1 MPTKLKIKMGQI
13 EFEYEG
19 DAAYDN
25 EAVKDLF
32 SHIESLAGAAPPC
45 TFDAL
50 PPLNDPENGDGGADV
65 PAGIA
70 NLSVQTVAARLGG
83 KSARDV
89 ALAAAAHLQVC
100 QGRKSFTRKEL
111 LTDMQQAHGYYN
123 QAMSGNLSTT
133 LKRLVAGKLLMT
145 MTGDQM
151 SLSANEL
158 ERLKAKIAQS

>member
-1 MPTKLKIKMGQI
+1 MPTKLKIKMGHI

-19 DAAYDN
+19 DAVYDN

-32 SHIESLAGAAPPC
+32 SHIESLAGAAPAG

-50 PPLNDPENGDGGADV
+50 PPLNDSENGGGSADV
-65 PAGIA
+65 AADIA

-89 ALAAAAHLQVC
+89 ALAAAAHLQAC
-100 QGRKSFTRKEL
+100 QGKNSFTRKEL
-111 LTDMQQAHGYYN
+111 LSEMQRAHGYYN

-133 LKRLVAGKLLMT
+133 IKRLVAGKTLMI

-158 ERLKAKIAQS
+158 ARLKAKIAQS

>member
-1 MPTKLKIKMGQI
+1 MPTKLKIKMGHI

-32 SHIESLAGAAPPC
+32 SHIESLAGAAPPG

-50 PPLNDPENGDGGADV
+50 PPLNDPENGGGGADI
-65 PAGIA
+65 PEDIA

-83 KSARDV
+83 KSTRDV
-89 ALAAAAHLQVC
+89 TLAAAAHLQVC
-100 QGRKSFTRKEL
+100 EGRRSFTRREL
-111 LTDMQQAHGYYN
+111 LADMQQANGYYN
-123 QAMSGNLSTT
+123 QIMSSNLSKT
-133 LKRLVAGKLLMT
+133 LRALVAGKLLMT

-151 SLSANEL
+151 SLSAKEL
-158 ERLKAKIAQS
+158 ERLKAKLAES

>member
-1 MPTKLKIKMGQI
+1 MPTKLKIKMGHI

-19 DAAYDN
+19 DAVYDN

-32 SHIESLAGAAPPC
+32 SHIESLTGAAPPG

-50 PPLNDPENGDGGADV
+50 APINELENGDGDGDV
-65 PAGIA
+65 LAEIA
-70 NLSVQTVAARLGG
+70 NLSAQTVSARLEC
-83 KSARDV
+83 KSARDLAV
-89 ALAAAAHLQVC
+89 AAAAHLQLC

-111 LTDMQQAHGYYN
+111 LTDMQQDNGYYN
-123 QAMSGNLSTT
+123 QSMSWNLSST
-133 LKRLVAGKLLMT
+133 LNRLVSGKILMT

-158 ERLKAKIAQS
+158 ARLKVKLAHS